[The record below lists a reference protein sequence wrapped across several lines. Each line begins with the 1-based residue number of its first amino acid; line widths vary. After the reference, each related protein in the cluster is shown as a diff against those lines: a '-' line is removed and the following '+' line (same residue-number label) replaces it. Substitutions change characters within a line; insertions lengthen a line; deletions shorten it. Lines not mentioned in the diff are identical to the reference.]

1 MNKVA
6 PWTISLLVAGLVIVG
21 SVALAQWE
29 PVHREPVKWF
39 TPPPITEDALNP
51 DWQDQELC
59 YLVIRLEG
67 RPVPFQYIVRPHY
80 RYRRDTWFL
89 PPVVIREERSNVWE
103 KLVEAFNRVSER
115 P

>member
-1 MNKVA
+1 MNRFV
-6 PWTISLLVAGLVIVG
+6 PWTVAGILSGLVLVG
-21 SVALAQWE
+21 SLALAQWE

-39 TPPPITEDALNP
+39 TPPPVTEDVLNP

-80 RYRRDTWFL
+80 PNKRDKWFL
-89 PPVVIREERSNVWE
+89 PPVVIRQERRNVWNE
-103 KLVEAFNRVSER
+103 LVEAFNRVSER